1 MGIRVTNVWWEKEEL
16 MSWTAVRSLMRAF
29 LATAVILILA
39 RVPVQAQEQL
49 KPGTKITPQNANLV
63 HDLVSPGVF
72 WRVRNGMVMNI
83 VPSGRIDWPPPYK
96 DATEKYSAQVR
107 LAPNR
112 VSLAGYVA
120 GQPFP
125 IIDANDPDAA
135 VKIMWNVMFRPMW
148 TDDFDARYFG
158 CVEVYEGLGNPY
170 KEIDYQLIGHYGAY
184 NEVGRTE
191 VEPLPYDPD
200 FKISDIMFRARA
212 FPWLSPQ
219 NERGAGLIRYRYGS
233 PGKADDSWSYAPG
246 TRRVRRLNESI
257 LGDAT
262 GTLQF
267 NADDAEGY
275 NPKIENYNYK
285 FLGERPMLAA
295 MHVQTVPGN
304 VCSTDGGGTVC
315 PAEWEMRRVYV
326 VETTANRKKIGEEL
340 YSKHIVYIDTEAD
353 VVVYHDMYDRQGELM
368 VNFCN
373 WLTYRDRPVP
383 DAKIAIY
390 PFKRVFQVNG
400 TSTNVQNGM
409 SSFCDLP
416 TPNAPERE
424 CWYINMGA
432 VSKNDFTVEAM
443 VHSAMGL

>member
-1 MGIRVTNVWWEKEEL
+1 MKQTGFRL
-16 MSWTAVRSLMRAF
+16 SLHLFLPALAILFFAAF
-29 LATAVILILA
+29 ISDAHAA
-39 RVPVQAQEQL
+39 PV
-49 KPGTKITPQNANLV
+49 KPGTRITPQNADLIR
-63 HDLVSPGVF
+63 DLVSPGVL
-72 WRVRNGMVMNI
+72 WRAKRGMIMDI
-83 VPSGRIDWPPPYK
+83 IPTDRIDWPPPYK
-96 DATEKYSAQVR
+96 DATEKYSPQVR
-107 LAPNR
+107 LANHI
-112 VSLAGYVA
+112 SLQGYVA

-125 IIDANDPDAA
+125 LIDANDPDAA

-184 NEVGRTE
+184 NEIGRTE
-191 VEPLPYDPD
+191 VEPLPVDPD
-200 FKISDIMFRARA
+200 FKLTNIMFRARA

-219 NERGAGLIRYRYGS
+219 NMRGAGLIRFRYEN
-233 PGKADDSWSYAPG
+233 PDKADDAWSYAPG

-275 NPKIENYNYK
+275 NPKVENYNYK

-295 MHVQTVPGN
+295 MHVKVVPGN
-304 VCSTDGGGTVC
+304 VCPNDGGGTVC
-315 PAEWEMRRVYV
+315 PAEWEMRNVYV
-326 VETTANRKKIGEEL
+326 IETVPNRKKIGEEL
-340 YSKHIVYIDTEAD
+340 YSKHLVYIDTEAD
-353 VVVYHDMYDRQGELM
+353 VVVYHDMYDRRGELM

-373 WLTYRDRPVP
+373 WLTYRDRTIP

-400 TSTNVQNGM
+400 TSTNIQNGM

-432 VSKNDFTVEAM
+432 VGKADFTIDSM
-443 VHSAMGL
+443 VHSSMGF

>member
-1 MGIRVTNVWWEKEEL
+1 MIRV
-16 MSWTAVRSLMRAF
+16 SLRLCLLPLFSSA
-29 LATAVILILA
+29 ILLLLTT
-39 RVPVQAQEQL
+39 VPVQSEMAQV
-49 KPGTKITPQNANLV
+49 KPGTRITPQNAEV
-63 HDLVSPGVF
+63 VRDLVSPGVF
-72 WRVRNGMVMNI
+72 WRTRNGMIMDI

-107 LAPNR
+107 LAANHL
-112 VSLAGYVA
+112 SLLGYVA

-125 IIDANDPDAA
+125 LIDANDPDAA

-158 CVEVYEGLGNPY
+158 CVEVYEGLGNAY
-170 KEIDYQLIGHYGAY
+170 REIDYQLIGHYGAY
-184 NEVGRTE
+184 NEAGRTE
-191 VEPLPYDPD
+191 VDPMPFDPD
-200 FKISDIMFRARA
+200 FRISDIMFRARA

-219 NERGAGLIRYRYGS
+219 NMRGSGLIRYRYGN
-233 PGKADDSWSYAPG
+233 PGKADDTWSYAPG

-275 NPKIENYNYK
+275 NPKVENYTFK

-304 VCSTDGGGTVC
+304 ICKTDGGGTVC

-326 VETTANRKKIGEEL
+326 IESTPNRKKIGEEL
-340 YSKHIVYIDTEAD
+340 YSKHIVYVDTEAD
-353 VVVYHDMYDRQGELM
+353 VVVYHDMYDRSGELM

-383 DAKIAIY
+383 DAKVAIY

-432 VSKNDFTVEAM
+432 VGKSDFTVDTM
-443 VHSAMGL
+443 VRSAMNL